1 MANLLK
7 YSETNYRTAFTKSF
21 FSRKL
26 AKGYFVHMY
35 GSPYDDLS
43 FIDNEQETELRKVN
57 NLFNNIRNNRI
68 IENEQVWKNKEK
80 SQLLKLKIYG
90 ISLAKKLGKDKE
102 LKSIDIDNDI
112 YTLTKKINELYQEY
126 YKSKTFIYNE
136 NGYIN
141 SFFILALESILKDF
155 KKDFPSI
162 YKQKLKEVGSVGRI
176 WNGNISL
183 TDFFNKISNPNYW
196 KGTLKGDQSL
206 ILAFN
211 LAIKQFVTLKEEKVE
226 ANNKIQQSRIKK
238 KSSGKQN
245 TAEIIYKL
253 EKNILKYMSANS
265 QQLYSQIILN
275 SINNIGTILS
285 DRKKGD
291 LGKTVGNSN
300 EKIIEWLFKELFEEV
315 FSSDPTL
322 TVSFNTSHTGPNRR
336 TYTINDN
343 GQPYQTTGEVKTDV
357 SIDINTDE
365 LQKFL
370 SSKEDYFKNTIDL
383 LSEEED
389 NIKINLSAKNS
400 NDVKPRNIRAQSNE
414 NLTSYAA
421 ILATQLKD
429 QSIYNT
435 LGNNELLHYFLLNES
450 VNERKDRS
458 NFRKKLSQY
467 LEKAGLLL
475 LIGEGFVDENDE
487 VDFLI
492 FNQKIIPTSIIQQE
506 YLKEVEENYNN
517 KLFSMHIRGSTE
529 KTSIKPTTKDEKYV
543 NKVEGTTYIYH
554 ENFLNTNRDIGLEQY
569 RKIYFYTEMNIKSF
583 KERILNKIF
592 DKI

>member
-43 FIDNEQETELRKVN
+43 FIDNEQEIELRKVN
-57 NLFNNIRNNRI
+57 NLFNKIQNNRI

-112 YTLTKKINELYQEY
+112 YTLTKKVNELYQEY
-126 YKSKTFIYNE
+126 YKSKTFVYNE

-141 SFFILALESILKDF
+141 SFFVLALESVLKDF

-183 TDFFNKISNPNYW
+183 TDFFNKISNPSYW

-226 ANNKIQQSRIKK
+226 ANNKIQQSHIKK

-253 EKNILKYMSANS
+253 EKNILKYMSTNS

-275 SINNIGTILS
+275 SVNNIGTVLS

-300 EKIIEWLFKELFEEV
+300 EKIIEWLFKELFEDV

-343 GQPYQTTGEVKTDV
+343 GQLYQTTGEVKTDV
-357 SIDINTDE
+357 SIDIKTDE

-389 NIKINLSAKNS
+389 NVKINLSAKNS
-400 NDVKPRNIRAQSNE
+400 NDIKPRNIRAQSNE

-529 KTSIKPTTKDEKYV
+529 KTSIKPTTKSEKYV
-543 NKVEGTTYIYH
+543 SKVEGTTYIYH

-592 DKI
+592 DRI